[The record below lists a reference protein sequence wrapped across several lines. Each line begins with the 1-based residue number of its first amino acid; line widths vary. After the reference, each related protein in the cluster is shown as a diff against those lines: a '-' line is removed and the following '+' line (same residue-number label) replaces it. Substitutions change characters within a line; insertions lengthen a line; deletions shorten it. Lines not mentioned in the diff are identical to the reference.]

1 MGATID
7 SLTRDFSW
15 AVTGALQEHAAARSG
30 VPCPASMLKNAPS
43 ARQAFPGSV
52 LRLRDGSI
60 QVVDFTGGVKS
71 TGDATCLMLK
81 PLLGGS
87 AKQYYPTELSET
99 VDWILMGGLAMVR
112 LLLVRCLSRLAHD
125 WLLLA
130 AHHASRPRREQP
142 STTQRLEGM
151 RTVATAL
158 SVSLISQ
165 TFSQRCDVQAGTDAL
180 MHGGSQ
186 HRHEYPWLADE
197 KQLQTVAKCVQQYA
211 SGAENIEILP
221 LLLNRVT
228 SERGI
233 FVEIGAN
240 DGIHGSNTLMLE
252 RCFNWTGLL
261 IEASPDTFTKLLQS
275 QRSATM
281 VNSPSCPNGQVVQMS
296 RAGGA
301 VAAVVDFASHSYMTK
316 WGRHMGGAHE
326 RINVTCREMRD
337 IMREAGYAHAH
348 FLSLDVQGAEEVVL
362 RTADIRSFSTVLV
375 EAEGT
380 AVEKNRRVHDL
391 LLSHGFRQLPN
402 PTASRAHRGT
412 GYNEIYAQSSVRDI
426 RPSQTRTYSFR
437 RKPANGLAEI
447 ITSLQSLK
455 AMRSYE

>member
-1 MGATID
+1 
-7 SLTRDFSW
+7 
-15 AVTGALQEHAAARSG
+15 
-30 VPCPASMLKNAPS
+30 
-43 ARQAFPGSV
+43 
-52 LRLRDGSI
+52 
-60 QVVDFTGGVKS
+60 
-71 TGDATCLMLK
+71 
-81 PLLGGS
+81 
-87 AKQYYPTELSET
+87 
-99 VDWILMGGLAMVR
+99 
-112 LLLVRCLSRLAHD
+112 
-125 WLLLA
+125 
-130 AHHASRPRREQP
+130 
-142 STTQRLEGM
+142 
-151 RTVATAL
+151 
-158 SVSLISQ
+158 
-165 TFSQRCDVQAGTDAL
+165 

-186 HRHEYPWLADE
+186 HRHEYPWLSDE
-197 KQLQTVAKCVQQYA
+197 KQLESVAKCVQQYA
-211 SGAENIEILP
+211 SGQENIEILP

-261 IEASPDTFTKLLQS
+261 IEASPETFTKLLQS

-281 VNSPSCPNGQVVQMS
+281 VNSPACPNGQVVQMS

-301 VAAVVDFASHSYMTK
+301 VAAVVDFASHSYMAK

-380 AVEKNRRVHDL
+380 SVEKNRRVHDL

-402 PTASRAHRGT
+402 PTASRAHRGS

-426 RPSQTRTYSFR
+426 RPSQTRTYSFG

-447 ITSLQSLK
+447 ITTLQSLK
-455 AMRSYE
+455 AMRSYDKPPGGCPPRPR

>member
-1 MGATID
+1 M
-7 SLTRDFSW
+7 LV
-15 AVTGALQEHAAARSG
+15 AV
-30 VPCPASMLKNAPS
+30 AS
-43 ARQAFPGSV
+43 
-52 LRLRDGSI
+52 
-60 QVVDFTGGVKS
+60 
-71 TGDATCLMLK
+71 
-81 PLLGGS
+81 
-87 AKQYYPTELSET
+87 
-99 VDWILMGGLAMVR
+99 
-112 LLLVRCLSRLAHD
+112 
-125 WLLLA
+125 
-130 AHHASRPRREQP
+130 
-142 STTQRLEGM
+142 
-151 RTVATAL
+151 AL
-158 SVSLISQ
+158 SLSLISQ
-165 TFSQRCDVQAGTDAL
+165 TFSHVQAGTEAL
-180 MHGGSQ
+180 AHSGSQ
-186 HRHEYPWLADE
+186 HRHAYPWLSDE
-197 KQLQTVAKCVQQYA
+197 KQLQTVAKCVQQHA

-221 LLLNRVT
+221 LLLGT

-233 FVEIGAN
+233 FVEIGAY

-281 VNSPSCPNGQVVQMS
+281 VNAPSCPNGQVVQMS

-301 VAAVVDFASHSYMTK
+301 VAAVVDFASQSYMAK
-316 WGRHMGGAHE
+316 WGHHMGAPKE

-337 IMREAGYAHAH
+337 MMRDAGHAHAH

-380 AVEKNRRVHDL
+380 AMEKNRRVHDL

-426 RPSQTRTYSFR
+426 RPSQALR
-437 RKPANGLAEI
+437 RKPAGSLAEI
-447 ITSLQSLK
+447 IANLQSLK
-455 AMRSYE
+455 NASKSHTVPKLIS